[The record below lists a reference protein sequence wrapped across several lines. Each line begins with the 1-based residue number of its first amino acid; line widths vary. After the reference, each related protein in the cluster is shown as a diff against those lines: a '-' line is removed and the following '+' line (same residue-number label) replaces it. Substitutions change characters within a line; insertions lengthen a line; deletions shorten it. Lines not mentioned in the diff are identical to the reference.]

1 MSNLAR
7 IEQAKT
13 NAVSLEGVSR
23 GIHATE
29 KNITVMT
36 EDACNETPH
45 SAEDTTMLVKA
56 KHKRRSLLISALTI
70 ALLLLLLCRLLFSI
84 LAATLSLFRQNEE
97 QQVNDGPPNQIIS
110 VPIVNVNL
118 QHSSGTNHGDEAHLA
133 KANTRS
139 SLQEALTTAQDTFD
153 RFLFSQS
160 HVDLEGCIES
170 WKNVLTICPNDH
182 EIRPSILKN
191 LGKSLRARF
200 DRSGD
205 MSDLEQSKSHQQAAL
220 SLLPID
226 HPIRPSSLS
235 NLGNA
240 LRARFNRTS
249 DAVDLDES
257 IRHYQEALSL
267 HPNDH
272 INRPDCLNNLSG
284 VLELRFHMTGDKV
297 DLEESTRLCQEAL
310 SLLPICRADDAADF
324 NDLSGALPL
333 VSVAIFQH

>member
-1 MSNLAR
+1 MSIYSTVAG
-7 IEQAKT
+7 Q
-13 NAVSLEGVSR
+13 
-23 GIHATE
+23 
-29 KNITVMT
+29 ITVMRHT
-36 EDACNETPH
+36 WYD
-45 SAEDTTMLVKA
+45 LVLQTIKP
-56 KHKRRSLLISALTI
+56 LALM
-70 ALLLLLLCRLLFSI
+70 RLSPLTDS
-84 LAATLSLFRQNEE
+84 Q
-97 QQVNDGPPNQIIS
+97 
-110 VPIVNVNL
+110 
-118 QHSSGTNHGDEAHLA
+118 A

-153 RFLFSQS
+153 QFLFSQS

-205 MSDLEQSKSHQQAAL
+205 MSDLEQSIRHQQAAL

-333 VSVAIFQH
+333 SSEQGTAPMPEANTEPSLQDALKAAQDAFDQFLASERDVDLDGCIKS